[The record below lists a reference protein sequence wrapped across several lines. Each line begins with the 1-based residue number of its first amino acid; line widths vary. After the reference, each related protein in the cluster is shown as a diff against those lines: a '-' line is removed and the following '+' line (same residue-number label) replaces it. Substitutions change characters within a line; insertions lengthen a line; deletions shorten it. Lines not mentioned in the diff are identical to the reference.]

1 MKPNTI
7 LVVLTLRL
15 HSVLMLIAFVALFA
29 AGSQA
34 YAGTISCNVT
44 GQTSNP
50 PAVGAAS
57 FGRDAPIGSTTP
69 AYSNTLSFHCPGDP
83 CCDRDIYLYFNAAPT
98 ALVAG
103 YNDVYPTN
111 LSGIGVRFTISN
123 GPSTTCNSL
132 PVTVPNAY
140 RQVICHQLP
149 GNSTPGYDF
158 NVTISA
164 QFVKTGAVAPGA
176 LTTIPALSISNTINN
191 QSGTFPWG
199 NAFTGTA
206 SGNFSSIACSVTQSA
221 VQVTMPQANTK
232 DLASVGATTGS
243 TLFSLSLN
251 CDPGVR
257 VAVTLSDLT
266 TPSNRSNT
274 LSLTA
279 DSTAKGIAYQVSYAG
294 TPILYGAD
302 SSAAGTV
309 NQISVSSSPT
319 TGGVYSVPLKASYI
333 RTGTM
338 NPGSANAK
346 ATFTMSYQ

>member
-1 MKPNTI
+1 MRLFLLYATLKLRASGLLKLAV
-7 LVVLTLRL
+7 LV
-15 HSVLMLIAFVALFA
+15 FA
-29 AGSQA
+29 VTVTSGAHAGV
-34 YAGTISCNVT
+34 ISCNVT

-50 PAVGAAS
+50 PAVGVAT
-57 FGRDAPIGSTTP
+57 FGRDAPVGSTTP

-98 ALVAG
+98 TLVPG

-111 LSGIGVRFTISN
+111 VSGVGVRFTISN
-123 GPSTTCNSL
+123 GASTTCNSL

-140 RQVICHQLP
+140 RQVICHQIWA
-149 GNSTPGYDF
+149 NATPGYDF

-176 LTTIPALSISNTINN
+176 LTTIPSLSITNAINN
-191 QSGTFPWG
+191 QSGSFPWG

-206 SGNFSSIACSVTQSA
+206 SGNFASIACSVTQSA
-221 VQVTMPQANTK
+221 VQVTMPQAKTK

-243 TLFSLSLN
+243 TPFSLSLN

-257 VAVTLSDLT
+257 VAVTVTDAT
-266 TPSNRSNT
+266 IPSNRSNT

-279 DSTAKGIAYQVSYAG
+279 DSTAKGIGYQLSYAD
-294 TPILYGAD
+294 TPILYGPD
-302 SSAAGTV
+302 SSIAGNT

-319 TGGVYSVPLKASYI
+319 SGGVYSVPLKASYI
-333 RTGTM
+333 RTGNI
-338 NPGSANAK
+338 NPGTANAK